1 MKFGDKCQYRTYS
14 DMLHGW
20 TVRGDVRYGRVS
32 WQYWTYHAPRLV
44 FQERRGTRYKKVTV
58 QDVLWHVVWLK
69 IYVRYGRVRYQ
80 SWAFISCRTTWL
92 SGMVQ

>member
-32 WQYWTYHAPRLV
+32 WQYWTYHAPRLG
-44 FQERRGTRYKKVTV
+44 FQGRCETLYKNVGYT
-58 QDVLWHVVWLK
+58 
-69 IYVRYGRVRYQ
+69 GR
-80 SWAFISCRTTWL
+80 SCIAEEYM
-92 SGMVQ
+92 SGMVELVPVLGVHFMPGRVQ